1 MRAASGAGKLVTLTK
16 AHLSVFPSV
25 ACAVAGTSKGP
36 RAAPSAGVASRV
48 RCRAT
53 HLRARQPVTLCGA
66 GDRGPVGPSRPE
78 PRAQQLCPARP
89 VVIRAALS
97 ALRPVSAP
105 TPLSRWDSRAER
117 RAPRCPCA
125 QRHISSMSTP
135 RVWRRVFQ
143 HCPPSGPAGP
153 PGRGEPGSAW
163 APCSAA
169 RRPLPL
175 DPANTRNPSGR
186 QETLGPRMT
195 DGGGRHPLPV
205 HAAHCSTWDTVSKHE
220 GSVATVP

>member
-36 RAAPSAGVASRV
+36 CAAPSASVASRV

-53 HLRARQPVTLCGA
+53 HLRARRPVTLPGA

-117 RAPRCPCA
+117 RALDADAFRATSALCQHLVCGDA
-125 QRHISSMSTP
+125 RFNAVP
-135 RVWRRVFQ
+135 RVALQGRRGGASPGVRGRPAQ
-143 HCPPSGPAGP
+143 PRDGPSPWTPQTLGTPAVDEKPSG
-153 PGRGEPGSAW
+153 
-163 APCSAA
+163 
-169 RRPLPL
+169 
-175 DPANTRNPSGR
+175 
-186 QETLGPRMT
+186 LG
-195 DGGGRHPLPV
+195 
-205 HAAHCSTWDTVSKHE
+205 
-220 GSVATVP
+220 